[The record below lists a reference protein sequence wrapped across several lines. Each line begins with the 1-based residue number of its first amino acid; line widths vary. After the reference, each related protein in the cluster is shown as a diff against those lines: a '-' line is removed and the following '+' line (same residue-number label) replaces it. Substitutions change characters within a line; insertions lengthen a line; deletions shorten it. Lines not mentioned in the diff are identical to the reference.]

1 MRGPPALRPRPGCR
15 GDGGDAVWGRDHRL
29 VLEVCVMDIG
39 DLLHAAI
46 ERKASDLHLKAGTPA
61 ALRITGKLVRH
72 GDGDSLALTP
82 EELREAFEHVTTK
95 NQREEFARKRE
106 LDFAYSVRGLA
117 RFRVNAALQRGTI
130 SLVFRQVNWKI
141 PLLEE
146 LGLPEVCK
154 VLALKSDGLI
164 LVTGPTGCGKSTTLA
179 AMLDYL
185 NEREPRRV
193 VTVEDPIEYLFKDKQ
208 CFITQRELGA
218 DTESFAIALKHVLR
232 QDPDVILVGE
242 MRDLETIATALTAAE
257 TGHLVFA
264 TLHTPSA
271 SQAIDRI
278 IDVFPPYQQSQIR
291 AQLSIALNPQD
302 GWQRPGRCCG
312 GDDRHHRHSQPCQGG
327 EDLSDAQHHSDRRTI
342 WHADPQSGVEGPMS
356 EGVDHFGR
364 GSYQIGQPRGAAG
377 VDRRPPSPL
386 SRLSRVGHVRGE
398 GSNFTQQLINR

>member
-1 MRGPPALRPRPGCR
+1 VLIAERLIADCGLEV
-15 GDGGDAVWGRDHRL
+15 GDAIWERDRRL
-29 VLEVCVMDIG
+29 VSEVCVVDIG
-39 DLLHAAI
+39 DLLHAVV
-46 ERKASDLHLKAGTPA
+46 ERKASDLHLKAGSPA
-61 ALRITGKLVRH
+61 ALRITGKLVRY
-72 GDGDSLALTP
+72 GDGDSLDLTP
-82 EELREAFEHVTTK
+82 KEIGEAFEHVTTK
-95 NQREEFARKRE
+95 DQREEFAGKRE
-106 LDFAYSVRGLA
+106 LDFAYSISGLA

-141 PLLEE
+141 PPLEE

-154 VLALKSDGLI
+154 ILALKPDGLV
-164 LVTGPTGCGKSTTLA
+164 LVTGPTGSGKSTTLA

-193 VTVEDPIEYLFKDKQ
+193 VTVEDPIEYLFKDKE

-278 IDVFPPYQQSQIR
+278 IDVFPSHQQNQIR
-291 AQLSIALNPQD
+291 AQLSVTLQAVLYQALTPRMDGNGRVAAVEVMVATTAIRNLIREGKTYQMANVIQTGAQYGMQTLNQALRDLCQKGLITLEEAVTRSDNPEELQEWI
-302 GWQRPGRCCG
+302 GGR
-312 GDDRHHRHSQPCQGG
+312 
-327 EDLSDAQHHSDRRTI
+327 T
-342 WHADPQSGVEGPMS
+342 
-356 EGVDHFGR
+356 
-364 GSYQIGQPRGAAG
+364 
-377 VDRRPPSPL
+377 
-386 SRLSRVGHVRGE
+386 
-398 GSNFTQQLINR
+398 

>member
-1 MRGPPALRPRPGCR
+1 MNIDDLL
-15 GDGGDAVWGRDHRL
+15 RL
-29 VLEVCVMDIG
+29 VV
-39 DLLHAAI
+39 
-46 ERKASDLHLKAGTPA
+46 ERKASDLHLKAGSPA
-61 ALRITGKLVRH
+61 VLRINGKLVRH

-95 NQREEFARKRE
+95 DQREEFARKRE

-141 PLLEE
+141 PPLEE
-146 LGLPEVCK
+146 LRLPEVCK
-154 VLALKSDGLI
+154 VLALKPDGLI

-193 VTVEDPIEYLFKDKQ
+193 VTVEDPIEYLFRDKQ

-218 DTESFAIALKHVLR
+218 DTESFATALKYVLR

-278 IDVFPPYQQSQIR
+278 IDVFPSHQQNQIR
-291 AQLSIALNPQD
+291 AQLSVTLQAVFYQTLIPRMDGNGRMAAVEVMIATTAIRNLIREGKTYQMANIIQTGAQYGMQTLNQALRDLCQKGLITVEEAATRSDNPEELRE
-302 GWQRPGRCCG
+302 WV
-312 GDDRHHRHSQPCQGG
+312 GDSTCR
-327 EDLSDAQHHSDRRTI
+327 
-342 WHADPQSGVEGPMS
+342 
-356 EGVDHFGR
+356 
-364 GSYQIGQPRGAAG
+364 
-377 VDRRPPSPL
+377 
-386 SRLSRVGHVRGE
+386 
-398 GSNFTQQLINR
+398 